1 MSSKP
6 PPYPDICGLEHLS
19 DGAKY
24 TIQISLFG
32 RRTCGPHMSIRF
44 ELKHVNITK
53 SQWKIYLY
61 LMLTK
66 KNQNRDLGRLKGW
79 GVHMD
84 NGCYRYHTTKIS
96 LCDSERQLKWQWV
109 YCLWFSFECFQYC
122 YTMLHHVHV
131 FRDVYF
137 SPRFLVHSLICQF

>member
-66 KNQNRDLGRLKGW
+66 RNIKIETWVGLKA
-79 GVHMD
+79 GVYIWIMAAID
-84 NGCYRYHTTKIS
+84 IIQQRYHYAIVKDSWNGNGYIV
-96 LCDSERQLKWQWV
+96 CDFHLNVSNIV
-109 YCLWFSFECFQYC
+109 TPC
-122 YTMLHHVHV
+122 YTMSM
-131 FRDVYF
+131 F
-137 SPRFLVHSLICQF
+137 SEMSILVPDFWCTH